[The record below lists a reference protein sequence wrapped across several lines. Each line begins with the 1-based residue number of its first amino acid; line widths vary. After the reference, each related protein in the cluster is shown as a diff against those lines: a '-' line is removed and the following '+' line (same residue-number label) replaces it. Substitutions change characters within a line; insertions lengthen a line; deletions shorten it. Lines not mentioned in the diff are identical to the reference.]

1 LKQFVKFFLRVVT
14 RVGVIPCLY
23 ILSPFVILKLGIL
36 YNQRIG
42 HIAINTEM
50 VMRRLRLIPPA
61 RRTIILAGVFDPA
74 NETLVR
80 MYSRV
85 FRIFVSRQYVRY
97 LFAVSDIFENT
108 PFWETFPWRPEQ
120 HTRENFTILNT
131 SEPILSFTAD
141 EMRRGAELLRQM
153 DIGKD
158 DWYACIHAREQ
169 SYFSK
174 WRPELAEHWGKVKF
188 RNIEIDAFEKA
199 AHRITESGGNAIR
212 VGALTDR
219 VLGGRDETRMIDYA
233 GKFRS
238 DFGDVYLLSHCRF
251 FLCSNS
257 GLNMV
262 STIFNRPI
270 GIANAIPLNS
280 YPFHTYDL
288 FIPGFVVSKENGE
301 PVPFPVLQDM
311 GFFAGGANLLT
322 YSERLH
328 AEGLKPVGN
337 SAEDIDD
344 LCADLLEIANG
355 NSFCVNA
362 VEEQDAYHAK
372 YFDFLEPGTQVGKIS
387 PRFLYKYR
395 HLIFPDTC

>member
-1 LKQFVKFFLRVVT
+1 M
-14 RVGVIPCLY
+14 
-23 ILSPFVILKLGIL
+23 ILKLGIL

-42 HIAINTEM
+42 HLAINTEI
-50 VMRRLRLIPPA
+50 VMRRLRSSPPA
-61 RRTIILAGVFDPA
+61 RRTVILAGVFDPA

-97 LFAVSDIFENT
+97 LFAVSDIFEDT
-108 PFWETFPWRPEQ
+108 PFWEKFPWGRED
-120 HTRENFTILNT
+120 HNRENFTILNK
-131 SEPILSFTAD
+131 SEPVLSFTAD

-153 DIGKD
+153 EIGENE
-158 DWYACIHAREQ
+158 WYACIHAREQ
-169 SYFSK
+169 GYFSK
-174 WRPELAEHWGKVKF
+174 WRPELAEHWEKVKL
-188 RNIEIDAFEKA
+188 RNIEIDTFEKA
-199 AHRITESGGNAIR
+199 AHRITDSGGNAIR

-219 VLGGRDETRMIDYA
+219 VLGDRAETGMIDYA

-288 FIPGFVVSKENGE
+288 FIPGAVVSKESGE

-311 GFFAGGANLLT
+311 GFFAGGAPLLP
-322 YSERLH
+322 YSERLN
-328 AEGLKPVGN
+328 AEGLISVGN

-344 LCADLLEIANG
+344 LCADLLELANG
-355 NSFCVNA
+355 NSFCANA
-362 VEEQDAYHAK
+362 VEEQDAYQEK
-372 YFDFLEPGTQVGKIS
+372 YLDLLEPGTPVGKIS
-387 PRFLYKYR
+387 PRFLNKYR
-395 HLIFPDTC
+395 HLIFPDAC